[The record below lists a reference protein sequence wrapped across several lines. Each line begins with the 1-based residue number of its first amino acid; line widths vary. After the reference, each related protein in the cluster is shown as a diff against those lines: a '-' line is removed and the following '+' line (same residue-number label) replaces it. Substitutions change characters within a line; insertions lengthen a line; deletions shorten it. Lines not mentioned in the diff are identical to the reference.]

1 MKTLL
6 TVGVLIFSLLFFAVP
21 ASACSAFPDGHIGIV
36 LELDKAS
43 KSLTISDGE
52 TGNPFTFSGEHSVL
66 STLEWVVLSVQ
77 QPIFVR
83 YRVEGDQL
91 IATEIKRLN

>member
-1 MKTLL
+1 MKPLL
-6 TVGVLIFSLLFFAVP
+6 TVGVLIFSLLFCAVP
-21 ASACSAFPDGHIGIV
+21 ASACSAFPDGHMGVV
-36 LELDKAS
+36 LEIDKTT

-52 TGNPFTFSGEHSVL
+52 TGNPVTFLVEDTVL
-66 STLEWVVLSVQ
+66 STVEWAVLAVQ
-77 QPIFVR
+77 QPLFVR